1 MDARVTKVTKKK
13 TQLKYSRVIS
23 IYCPLQPKKCFIY
36 TSLKKKKKMSINLHS
51 LFLFAWHGE
60 RGRRGYR

>member
-13 TQLKYSRVIS
+13 NPTKVLLSHFNLLS
-23 IYCPLQPKKCFIY
+23 TTTKKMFYLYLI
-36 TSLKKKKKMSINLHS
+36 KKKKKMSINLHS

>member
-36 TSLKKKKKMSINLHS
+36 TSLKKKKNVYKPTLS
-51 LFLFAWHGE
+51 LLVCLAWGK
-60 RGRRGYR
+60 R